1 MSEQG
6 RSTKA
11 RRYQMNKRAEQVE
24 TTRQRIVD
32 AAVALHGSVGPA
44 KTTIAGVAEQAGVTR
59 LTVYRHFADDAALYS
74 ACSSHWLSQQ
84 QLPDPAAWS
93 ELTDPLTRLHAG
105 LADLYR
111 FYRDGEPMLRRIYGD
126 WAALPEGHRSDLAQR
141 NNFFRDRLL
150 EPFPEPDSG
159 RLRAVVAHSV
169 SFWTWRSL
177 CHDNGL
183 SNDDAVQA
191 MTGLAAM
198 TAGLQQPC

>member
-1 MSEQG
+1 V

-44 KTTIAGVAEQAGVTR
+44 RTTIAGVAEHAGVTR
-59 LTVYRHFADDAALYS
+59 LTVYRHFADDEALFS

-84 QLPDPAAWS
+84 RLPDPAAWS
-93 ELTDPLTRLHAG
+93 ELADPLKRLHAG
-105 LADLYR
+105 LTDLYR
-111 FYRDGEPMLRRIYGD
+111 FYRDGEPMLRRIYAD
-126 WAALPEGHRSDLAQR
+126 WAALPERHRTDLAKR
-141 NNFFRDRLL
+141 DTFFCDRLL
-150 EPFPEPDSG
+150 EPFPAPGSG

-183 SNDDAVQA
+183 SNRDAVQA

-198 TAGLQQPC
+198 TASLPQP

>member
-1 MSEQG
+1 
-6 RSTKA
+6 
-11 RRYQMNKRAEQVE
+11 MNRRAEQVE

-44 KTTIAGVAEQAGVTR
+44 RTTIAGVAEQAGVTR
-59 LTVYRHFADDAALYS
+59 LTVYRHFADDEALFS

-93 ELTDPLTRLHAG
+93 ELADPAERLQAG
-105 LADLYR
+105 LTDLYR
-111 FYRDGEPMLRRIYGD
+111 FYRDGEQMLTRIYGD
-126 WAALPEGHRSDLAQR
+126 WQAIPDRHRSELKARDTH
-141 NNFFRDRLL
+141 FRDTLVD
-150 EPFPEPDSG
+150 PFPSPGRRS

-183 SNDDAVQA
+183 SNRDAVQA
-191 MTGLAAM
+191 MTDLVVA
-198 TAGLQQPC
+198 TARPHAQHF

>member
-1 MSEQG
+1 
-6 RSTKA
+6 
-11 RRYQMNKRAEQVE
+11 MNRRAEQVE

-44 KTTIAGVAEQAGVTR
+44 RTTIAGVAEQAGVTR
-59 LTVYRHFADDAALYS
+59 LTVYRHFADDEALFA

-93 ELTDPLTRLHAG
+93 ELADPLKRLHAG

-111 FYRDGEPMLRRIYGD
+111 FYRDGEPMLTRIYGD
-126 WAALPEGHRSDLAQR
+126 LAAIPETHRKGLEMRDTS
-141 NNFFRDRLL
+141 FRDRLL
-150 EPFPEPDSG
+150 EPFPAQGRSR
-159 RLRAVVAHSV
+159 RLRAVVAHSA

-183 SNDDAVQA
+183 SNRDAIKA
-191 MTGLAAM
+191 MTDLAAM
-198 TAGLQQPC
+198 TAGLRPALDRGVRSEHQR